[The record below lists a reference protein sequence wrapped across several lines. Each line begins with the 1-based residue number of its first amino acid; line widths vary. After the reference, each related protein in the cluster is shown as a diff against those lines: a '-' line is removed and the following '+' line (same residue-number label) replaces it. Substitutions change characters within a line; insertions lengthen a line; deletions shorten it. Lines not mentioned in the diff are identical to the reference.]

1 MIFKSA
7 VTDVPVLE
15 KLIHDVFNG
24 SALGHADKVALIDS
38 ETGVEVTYKQL
49 HDQSQSVA
57 SYLYQHGFSKGDFV
71 CIIMHN
77 CLEILPIFLGV
88 VMQGGVLSL
97 VRYAYGDYELTYQ
110 LKDSQPKFV
119 FCQQTNFEKV
129 RNAVQELPEMPTIVV
144 IANTDS
150 EAYPSGTTPFKEV
163 LACPPDSSR
172 PKVNVDFSKDAV
184 VAIYSSGTTGLPK
197 GVLFSHSN
205 LMTHLA
211 ITRAFIETHMFTNA
225 KHLLSA
231 FSGIGLLFMPMYHVV
246 GFITALANVLKGSTV
261 VIMHFY
267 DFEKLCFN
275 IEKYKLG
282 NLKVNSPI
290 LIQFTDSPIVEKYDL
305 SSLKVLLT
313 GGAAVPKS
321 VCESA
326 KRRLPSVEF
335 IGQGYGLTETVGV
348 THGSVFKKDSPIQT
362 SVQLAPNT
370 EMKNVDSTGKELG
383 FHERGEIWLRS
394 KALTIGYLN
403 KPEFT
408 AQSIDPEGWYHTGDI
423 GYVDTNGELYI
434 VDRINEMIKFGSTSI
449 FPAEIE
455 DFLMTHP
462 KIGDVAIVG
471 VPHEVYGEVPM
482 AFVVK
487 KNERLKGD
495 DVHEYMKSHMATYKQ
510 LIGGVRFVESIPRN
524 VTGKI
529 MRRMLKENAKKE
541 I

>member
-1 MIFKSA
+1 
-7 VTDVPVLE
+7 
-15 KLIHDVFNG
+15 
-24 SALGHADKVALIDS
+24 
-38 ETGVEVTYKQL
+38 
-49 HDQSQSVA
+49 
-57 SYLYQHGFSKGDFV
+57 
-71 CIIMHN
+71 
-77 CLEILPIFLGV
+77 
-88 VMQGGVLSL
+88 
-97 VRYAYGDYELTYQ
+97 
-110 LKDSQPKFV
+110 
-119 FCQQTNFEKV
+119 
-129 RNAVQELPEMPTIVV
+129 
-144 IANTDS
+144 
-150 EAYPSGTTPFKEV
+150 
-163 LACPPDSSR
+163 
-172 PKVNVDFSKDAV
+172 
-184 VAIYSSGTTGLPK
+184 
-197 GVLFSHSN
+197 
-205 LMTHLA
+205 
-211 ITRAFIETHMFTNA
+211 
-225 KHLLSA
+225 
-231 FSGIGLLFMPMYHVV
+231 MYHVV

-335 IGQGYGLTETVGV
+335 IGQGY
-348 THGSVFKKDSPIQT
+348 
-362 SVQLAPNT
+362 
-370 EMKNVDSTGKELG
+370 
-383 FHERGEIWLRS
+383 
-394 KALTIGYLN
+394 ALTIGYLN